1 MHVVSVRKRHPYP
14 QRQLQLQLQPQLL
27 RQLYFNTMNN
37 RFLNF
42 PHGVHEGIAKG
53 ISQGLVF
60 GIESHKTLY
69 QVHGFIPKLP
79 TKQIICRW
87 TSGLLSSCSLAG
99 LVFFSYYSIYNRVIL
114 SQFASFAG
122 PISSFVTSSFKIP
135 ASNGMR
141 MLLCGKVSNVID
153 GCKHLYRSNKL
164 RGLYSGYRVSLFEDI
179 IEMDMRNRIYKR
191 FSSKNK
197 NKNVVYNTIV
207 GTVAGS
213 FASGITTPFD
223 TLRLHMSLT
232 PSVRNPMEVCNSI
245 IEKNGVFALYR
256 GVRMRVASNA
266 IKHITFFLILEIM
279 KKYYMPE

>member
-1 MHVVSVRKRHPYP
+1 MNVVSVRK
-14 QRQLQLQLQPQLL
+14 QRPPHQQAHL
-27 RQLYFNTMNN
+27 RQMNPTN
-37 RFLNF
+37 HGFLNF
-42 PHGVHEGIAKG
+42 SHGIREGIAKG
-53 ISQGLVF
+53 LSQGLVF
-60 GIESHKTLY
+60 GIESQKTLY
-69 QVHGFIPKLP
+69 QVHGFVPNLP
-79 TKQIICRW
+79 TKQVIHRW

-99 LVFFSYYSIYNRVIL
+99 LVFFSYYSIYNRVIV

-153 GCKHLYRSNKL
+153 GCKYLYRSNKL
-164 RGLYSGYRVSLFEDI
+164 RGVYSGYRVSLFEDI
-179 IEMDMRNRIYKR
+179 IEMDVRNRIYKR

-197 NKNVVYNTIV
+197 NDIGFNTIV

-266 IKHITFFLILEIM
+266 IKHVTFFLILEIM
-279 KKYYMPE
+279 KQYYIRE

>member
-1 MHVVSVRKRHPYP
+1 MHVVSVRKQRP
-14 QRQLQLQLQPQLL
+14 QPQLQPQT
-27 RQLYFNTMNN
+27 QQPYFNTMNN

-42 PHGVHEGIAKG
+42 PHGVREGIAKSL
-53 ISQGLVF
+53 SQGLVF

-79 TKQIICRW
+79 TKQIIRRW

-153 GCKHLYRSNKL
+153 GCKYLYRSNKL
-164 RGLYSGYRVSLFEDI
+164 KGLYSGYRVSLFEDI

-191 FSSKNK
+191 FSSKSKNK
-197 NKNVVYNTIV
+197 NKKDIGFNTIV

-266 IKHITFFLILEIM
+266 IKHVTFFLILEIM
-279 KKYYMPE
+279 KQYYIHD